1 MLILIGIIGGYKDMF
16 NCYDIVGFKVL
27 DLDSGSVIDIS
38 KSDDIENL
46 DIIGLDKILE
56 YNTYAFEYSCKV
68 ARDCVYFGKL
78 PIFDESGKLIK
89 IVGVLNKLRVELKLD
104 LAPISLLV
112 DLMDFTY
119 QLSLFDFTDDCK
131 KLCATYRA
139 VDEYENYIEYKLLTF
154 DLELSNYLKRIY
166 EYKDY
171 GNESYSLGSIAV
183 VDELSDSGI
192 VLDNSIR
199 ILYFLN
205 RGYRNGSSKTVD
217 IVITDRVEIIDVYTP
232 EFNINRYN
240 MFISKH
246 ISLET
251 LVSFILKFKQHSYG
265 CPMIILKEYW
275 KGLDTPE
282 KKLYVIE
289 SRIITHKLEAG
300 LYKDLESLVSDIKQL
315 GFNITLY

>member
-139 VDEYENYIEYKLLTF
+139 VDEYENYIEYKLLTW
-154 DLELSNYLKRIY
+154 DLRLSNYLKRIY
-166 EYKDY
+166 NYKDY
-171 GNESYSLGSIAV
+171 GNRCYSLGSIAV

-251 LVSFILKFKQHSYG
+251 LVKFILRFNQHSYG
-265 CPMIILKEYW
+265 CYMVILKEYW
-275 KGLDTPE
+275 KALDANE
-282 KKLYVIE
+282 KKLYIIK
-289 SRIITHKLEAG
+289 SKIITHKLEAG
-300 LYKDLESLVSDIKQL
+300 IYKDLESLVSDIKQL

>member
-131 KLCATYRA
+131 ELCATYREL
-139 VDEYENYIEYKLLTF
+139 DEYENYVEYKLLTW
-154 DLELSNYLKRIY
+154 DLRLSNYLKRIY
-166 EYKDY
+166 NYKDY
-171 GNESYSLGSIAV
+171 GNRCYSLGSIAV
-183 VDELSDSGI
+183 IDELSDSGI

-205 RGYRNGSSKTVD
+205 RGYRNRGYRSNKTVD
-217 IVITDRVEIIDVYTP
+217 IVIPDSVEIIDVYNP
-232 EFNINRYN
+232 DYRIYRCNIVY
-240 MFISKH
+240 
-246 ISLET
+246 
-251 LVSFILKFKQHSYG
+251 
-265 CPMIILKEYW
+265 
-275 KGLDTPE
+275 
-282 KKLYVIE
+282 
-289 SRIITHKLEAG
+289 
-300 LYKDLESLVSDIKQL
+300 
-315 GFNITLY
+315 